1 MSSSSASSTPGRA
14 LRPSNPF
21 PRRRPNPRKKENH
34 MTIGITPPADSKASR
49 LMRQAI
55 LQELQC
61 PPRDPE
67 APAADNL
74 QQVAR
79 SLVNTLAQ
87 GDVSAIK
94 AVLERIDG
102 KAAGRPSKR

>member
-1 MSSSSASSTPGRA
+1 
-14 LRPSNPF
+14 
-21 PRRRPNPRKKENH
+21 
-34 MTIGITPPADSKASR
+34 MTIGITPRANGKANR

-55 LQELQC
+55 LRELQC

-79 SLVNTLAQ
+79 SLVNKLAQ

-94 AVLERIDG
+94 GVLERIVG
-102 KAAGRPSKR
+102 KAVGRPNTR